1 MKNDYTLPE
10 MLAGILLMGVI
21 LQIVLLI
28 FGENHGYNA
37 IGLWC
42 GILVAVIWTVHMKRS
57 IEDALDL
64 DIERAENH
72 ARKGYA
78 VRMVIAGVL
87 IGMTLYLDLGN
98 PLTILMG
105 VTALKLTAYLQPLM
119 HKVFLKI
126 LKNGGKRRG
135 K

>member
-10 MLAGILLMGVI
+10 MLAGILLTGI
-21 LQIVLLI
+21 ICQIALLI
-28 FGENHGYNA
+28 FGENRGYNA

-64 DIERAENH
+64 DIEGAENH

-105 VTALKLTAYLQPLM
+105 VTALKITAYLQPLM
-119 HKVFLKI
+119 HKVFLKF
-126 LKNGGKRRG
+126 LRKGGE
-135 K
+135 